1 MKIYNKTQ
9 FEIILLVLLFILLYL
24 SSSLYAVGV
33 RPLIINLEVERGGTK
48 QFQLELTPENVQQVV
63 DFNLFY
69 PRQQQTGSLS
79 YEEGNLDE
87 HAVLNWFEVPD
98 EVIIPPGEKTIITGE
113 VSVPYDT
120 SGSHTAI
127 IMVEPAVNKAE
138 EGISLRIR
146 YAVRVNIH
154 IDTPGLRET
163 AELLE
168 FNLEPGKEDE
178 PPRVSSRIKNNSALM
193 YDAAG
198 EVTIR
203 DESRRL
209 VERIPIRSQHAAQ
222 AGREATTIYP
232 GSEVIFSGEIT
243 EMLAA
248 GTYDLQLFLRYADG
262 RQLIER
268 KTVEI
273 GDEFVDPNNMKYFEV
288 EPRMISEELRRGGAG
303 TEVIEVR
310 NRTGEKI
317 GINIS
322 SEEIESDYQHSLL
335 NKFELQL
342 RGKQQF
348 ELESRRSE
356 RPVLIVRSPREIETG
371 GYYDRILV
379 TAFDPETGDK
389 LQQETVNLEFLVG
402 DDYQYSGEVLGLT
415 TKTIDDEVLLSAA
428 IINTGQVHFTPTA
441 RVYLRQNDE
450 IKYTKRLEMTEEN
463 ERILPEMDGLLRN
476 YFTDIEPGEYK
487 AEVTLQYQGEDLSV
501 SEFELVIEAAE
512 SEEE

>member
-1 MKIYNKTQ
+1 MKYSIRCRILIIFIIFVFFSTIPAESVGVQPLVIDLEMERGETRQ
-9 FEIILLVLLFILLYL
+9 FELILTPSENQERVDLNLFFPKQQLTGNL
-24 SSSLYAVGV
+24 SYGKG
-33 RPLIINLEVERGGTK
+33 NLEK
-48 QFQLELTPENVQQVV
+48 
-63 DFNLFY
+63 
-69 PRQQQTGSLS
+69 
-79 YEEGNLDE
+79 
-87 HAVLNWFEVPD
+87 HAVLKWFEVPD
-98 EVIIPPGEKTIITGE
+98 KVIVPPGERKKATGE
-113 VSVPYDT
+113 VSVPYDA

-127 IMVEPAVNKAE
+127 IMVEPVVDNAE
-138 EGISLRIR
+138 QGITFKVR

-168 FNLEPGKEDE
+168 FNLETGKEDE
-178 PPRVSSRIKNNSALM
+178 SPRVSSRIKNDSALM

-335 NKFELQL
+335 DKFELQL
-342 RGKQQF
+342 RGKQKF

-487 AEVTLQYQGEDLSV
+487 AEVTLQYKGEDLSV